1 MWSGAMKK
9 HAPTFD
15 GSCFKIAPH
24 LSKDERGTITSA
36 FSILV
41 GFGTL
46 QCRLPWFHRAVPSTT
61 LDKVFSYQGFATL
74 IITDVP
80 LPCQRLPLSFFNK
93 KAAEICLSA
102 QKLYFFPLLPMGYRG
117 AKSGKILVKGHQ
129 HLEILQNFLR
139 QLRMKNFLV
148 QRQLVAESDGFLLK
162 PWPQTVADLPLLRA

>member
-1 MWSGAMKK
+1 MRLPLSINVVRSYEKK
-9 HAPTFD
+9 HAPAFD

-24 LSKDERGTITSA
+24 LSKDECGTITSA

-74 IITDVP
+74 IITDIP

-93 KAAEICLSA
+93 KSCRNMPFYTKIIFLPSAAHGSLRRTA
-102 QKLYFFPLLPMGYRG
+102 R
-117 AKSGKILVKGHQ
+117 
-129 HLEILQNFLR
+129 QNTC
-139 QLRMKNFLV
+139 K
-148 QRQLVAESDGFLLK
+148 
-162 PWPQTVADLPLLRA
+162 RAPAS